1 MASSTTVAA
10 NYHDR
15 FFDEWNNRRNV
26 DPIYILI
33 FVGIVIASC
42 NRLLLLRVS
51 SFTSSIKLSE

>member
-26 DPIYILI
+26 DPITFLI

-42 NRLLLLRVS
+42 SILLLFRVS
-51 SFTSSIKLSE
+51 SFTASIKLS